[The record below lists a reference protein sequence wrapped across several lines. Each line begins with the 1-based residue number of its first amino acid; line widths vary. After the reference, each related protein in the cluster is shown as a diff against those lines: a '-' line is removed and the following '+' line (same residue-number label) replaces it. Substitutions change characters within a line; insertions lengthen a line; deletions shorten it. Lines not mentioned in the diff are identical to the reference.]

1 VDYVRL
7 RIACRDIS
15 KVPKTA
21 EGVLGLTLYDFGFE
35 SEILEASYEKTLKS
49 GIKVTIDQPPSKK
62 PRADTYLD
70 STKSS
75 KPLGTISIHETTQ
88 EKYRGKQVM
97 TSAPPKMQ
105 QAISGGKLMKD
116 AQKAY
121 TKQDDSEMQDKV
133 FIPENIEESDSESD
147 SFGERLRKLNEDG
160 QSSMQD
166 GQREHLWFVNVEP
179 NGNEK
184 LADTPQETVHPEKLD
199 KCNQSEMPPGGKIS
213 ESPEVFIPDDNII

>member
-1 VDYVRL
+1 M
-7 RIACRDIS
+7 
-15 KVPKTA
+15 
-21 EGVLGLTLYDFGFE
+21 
-35 SEILEASYEKTLKS
+35 
-49 GIKVTIDQPPSKK
+49 
-62 PRADTYLD
+62 
-70 STKSS
+70 
-75 KPLGTISIHETTQ
+75 
-88 EKYRGKQVM
+88 M

-166 GQREHLWFVNVEP
+166 GQIEHLWFVNVEP

-184 LADTPQETVHPEKLD
+184 LADTPQELCTMRNLINATSQRCLQEGKSLSLLRFSFLMTISFRLRSVKTWVVMFRWKRCLHKVKSKLL
-199 KCNQSEMPPGGKIS
+199 
-213 ESPEVFIPDDNII
+213 